1 MSYFELIA
9 GIGSLIGPLL
19 GSGFYLTFGYV
30 GPFFCLGS
38 LYFAMIIIFYIKLFK
53 KLAYKKIKSKL

>member
-9 GIGSLIGPLL
+9 GVGSLIGPLL
-19 GSGFYLTFGYV
+19 GSGFYLAFGYV

-38 LYFAMIIIFYIKLFK
+38 LYFVMIVIFYVI
-53 KLAYKKIKSKL
+53 